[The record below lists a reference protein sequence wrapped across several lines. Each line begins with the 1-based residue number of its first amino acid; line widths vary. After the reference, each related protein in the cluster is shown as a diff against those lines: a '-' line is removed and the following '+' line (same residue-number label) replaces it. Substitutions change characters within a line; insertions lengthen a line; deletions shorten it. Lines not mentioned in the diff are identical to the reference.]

1 MLGPRPPR
9 KRLPNRLPNY
19 QKKWK
24 IREIQIF
31 TILGHVLSSFGV
43 DPPVNRRVNQ
53 PVNRAANRARPGY
66 RPVDRVVNRPVS
78 RRVNRAASGLLQFSE
93 SSNMCK
99 FSASLKD
106 EREGQPTGFTT

>member
-1 MLGPRPPR
+1 M
-9 KRLPNRLPNY
+9 
-19 QKKWK
+19 
-24 IREIQIF
+24 
-31 TILGHVLSSFGV
+31 ILGHVLSSFGV